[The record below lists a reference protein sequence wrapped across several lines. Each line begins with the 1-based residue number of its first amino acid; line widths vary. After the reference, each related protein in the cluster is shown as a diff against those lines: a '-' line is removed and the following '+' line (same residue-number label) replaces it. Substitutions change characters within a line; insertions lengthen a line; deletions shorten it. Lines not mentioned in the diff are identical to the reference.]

1 MSQTLEQRRAAHAL
15 NCVKAR
21 EEAGQPSYGRYVSY
35 VSALPA
41 TILMNGFGQA
51 CATLLTQKETKG
63 HEELYKDLQ
72 SWLCGED
79 EAVPYRQ
86 AGKADTQ
93 LMDCITSSD
102 APTYF
107 RAHAEA
113 LAYLV
118 WLKKLA
124 RAFLEQG
131 GKE

>member
-1 MSQTLEQRRAAHAL
+1 
-15 NCVKAR
+15 
-21 EEAGQPSYGRYVSY
+21 
-35 VSALPA
+35 
-41 TILMNGFGQA
+41 MNGFGQA